1 MSKLSFLLND
11 EDEDIDVITS
21 IPKLNKFK
29 TRKPKTESSNKES
42 VSVPLEDDEIIED
55 IVIKPKVTFKRKHQS
70 ISNLLNKDS
79 SVDDDDD
86 DETKSGNIKEYLKMY
101 STEDVVNDEKI
112 DEGIIIEGSDIEE
125 EDLSAV
131 DKFEPKSNDNIPSST
146 DSELERR
153 RHIEQALKETSL
165 NEDEEDED
173 IPKPYIKGILPKL
186 PNSSDRKE
194 EKKGMDF
201 KHSLLSFEEQFEVM
215 KNKMT
220 SFDNLIIKQRE
231 KLKQLQF
238 EHNLLS
244 EKKAQHVHTMT
255 QFLKNSKH
263 NR

>member
-11 EDEDIDVITS
+11 EDEDIDLIKS

-42 VSVPLEDDEIIED
+42 VSVPLEDDEIMED

-112 DEGIIIEGSDIEE
+112 DEGIIIEGSEIEE

-131 DKFEPKSNDNIPSST
+131 DKFESKSNDNIPAST

-194 EKKGMDF
+194 EEKGMDF
-201 KHSLLSFEEQFEVM
+201 KHSPLSFEEQFEVM

-231 KLKQLQF
+231 KVKQLQS

-244 EKKAQHVHTMT
+244 EKKAQHVHTIT
-255 QFLKNSKH
+255 LFLKNSKH

>member
-42 VSVPLEDDEIIED
+42 VSVHLEDDEIMED

-186 PNSSDRKE
+186 PNSNDRKE
-194 EKKGMDF
+194 EEKSMDF
-201 KHSLLSFEEQFEVM
+201 KHSPLSFEEQFEVM

>member
-231 KLKQLQF
+231 KVKQLQS

>member
-11 EDEDIDVITS
+11 EDEDIDLIKS

-42 VSVPLEDDEIIED
+42 VSVPLEYDEIMED

-86 DETKSGNIKEYLKMY
+86 DETKSGNIKEYLKLY

-112 DEGIIIEGSDIEE
+112 DEGIIIEGSEIEE

-131 DKFEPKSNDNIPSST
+131 DKFESKSNDNIPAST

-194 EKKGMDF
+194 EEKGMDF
-201 KHSLLSFEEQFEVM
+201 KHSPLSFEEQFEVM

-231 KLKQLQF
+231 KLKQLQS

-244 EKKAQHVHTMT
+244 EKKAQHVHTIT
-255 QFLKNSKH
+255 LFLKNSKH